1 MPTPG
6 LSGRVLIQR
15 KNLVENAENMLMS
28 MIVRFGELTLGNSA
42 EATEQTA
49 LTEVAEEE
57 EYLHATV
64 TEFIQSDLAQDELT
78 LRSPVSRRILE
89 EAISHV
95 GDPNWKALPYFTLHE
110 DLEISRFATF
120 VSEKES
126 PLSTHHKEQYVE
138 EKYRLY
144 EVIPRLLLDY
154 KYAILRE
161 QINDVMMQ
169 LRNPEVQKNAEQS
182 RHFMQ
187 QYMQL
192 MSMERQF
199 AELLG
204 ERVVIKAKL

>member
-1 MPTPG
+1 MKATG
-6 LSGRVLIQR
+6 IIRRMDDLGRVVIPKEIR
-15 KNLVENAENMLMS
+15 
-28 MIVRFGELTLGNSA
+28 R
-42 EATEQTA
+42 
-49 LTEVAEEE
+49 
-57 EYLHATV
+57 
-64 TEFIQSDLAQDELT
+64 T
-78 LRSPVSRRILE
+78 LRIRE
-89 EAISHV
+89 GEA
-95 GDPNWKALPYFTLHE
+95 
-110 DLEISRFATF
+110 LEIYTDIVNGNPCVCFCKY
-120 VSEKES
+120 EKES

-182 RHFMQ
+182 RHYMQ